1 MTAASSFVAVGDIY
15 TVTGRRDEV
24 VELLGATQDR
34 VRREPGCLAYTFAEA
49 VGDPG
54 HYVVT
59 QEWRDEAA
67 LEAHYSS
74 QPLSEYLERVGELLA
89 RPTQMRIHR
98 VAETIRPADPS
109 PMDPRRAD

>member
-1 MTAASSFVAVGDIY
+1 MTSSVVAVGDVHIL
-15 TVTGRRDEV
+15 VGRRNEV
-24 VELLGATQDR
+24 VELLSSTQDR

-74 QPLSEYLERVGELLA
+74 PPLAEYLNRVGEFLA

-98 VAETIRPADPS
+98 VAETLHPADPG